1 MGSPFY
7 LAITNCHFSSYEML
21 LWLWIDV
28 LHTYTHYRLNVTTFA
43 TTILHCR
50 LYLSLSHFHKD
61 PLFFLHNSHSLTVVT
76 KVVVLEFLQTKLKN
90 SIRKKTKKNFTSS
103 MRRKILLRLLLML
116 SWISLSCI
124 WTKSWTVSGP
134 SIIQKLL

>member
-28 LHTYTHYRLNVTTFA
+28 LHTYTHYRLNVATFA
-43 TTILHCR
+43 ATILHCR

-61 PLFFLHNSHSLTVVT
+61 PLFFLHHSHSLTVVT
-76 KVVVLEFLQTKLKN
+76 KVVVLEFLQTKLNN
-90 SIRKKTKKNFTSS
+90 SIKKKKKKTLPLPWGERSYCVYSLCYLGFPLAASEQNPEQFLV
-103 MRRKILLRLLLML
+103 LL
-116 SWISLSCI
+116 
-124 WTKSWTVSGP
+124 
-134 SIIQKLL
+134 